1 MTGELI
7 VNGIIR
13 LLVLFPLFSVLPKA
27 WSQYVNHIN
36 GLKPLRA
43 MVVGIIVTAIIVDL
57 VPMVFLVGAY
67 KGLWCETDLPSILY
81 FNTLEEVI
89 IGVSFYLFFNY
100 KLKD

>member
-27 WSQYVNHIN
+27 WSQYVNHVN

-57 VPMVFLVGAY
+57 VPIVFLM
-67 KGLWCETDLPSILY
+67 GLNCCWCETDLPSILY